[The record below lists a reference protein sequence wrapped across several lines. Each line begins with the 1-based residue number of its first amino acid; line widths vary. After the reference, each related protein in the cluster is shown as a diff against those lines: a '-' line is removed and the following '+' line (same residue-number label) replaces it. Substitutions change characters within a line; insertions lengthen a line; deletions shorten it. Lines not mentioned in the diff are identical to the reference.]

1 MGAET
6 DGGGGEPPAAARLV
20 KLSATAMSRGSYVAV
35 LLEERY
41 TVTMLP
47 AELAKDRLN
56 TKTDCLE
63 QDAVT
68 YKSVYIGLM
77 VFVIPMH

>member
-6 DGGGGEPPAAARLV
+6 DGGGGEPPAAARVV

-47 AELAKDRLN
+47 AELPEIERKDRL
-56 TKTDCLE
+56 L
-63 QDAVT
+63 AVSCSHVQVCVHCT
-68 YKSVYIGLM
+68 NSL
-77 VFVIPMH
+77 

>member
-6 DGGGGEPPAAARLV
+6 DGGGGEPPAAARVV

-47 AELAKDRLN
+47 AELPEIN
-56 TKTDCLE
+56 
-63 QDAVT
+63 
-68 YKSVYIGLM
+68 
-77 VFVIPMH
+77 

>member
-6 DGGGGEPPAAARLV
+6 GGGGGEPPAAARVV

-41 TVTMLP
+41 TVTTLP
-47 AELAKDRLN
+47 AELPEID
-56 TKTDCLE
+56 
-63 QDAVT
+63 
-68 YKSVYIGLM
+68 
-77 VFVIPMH
+77 